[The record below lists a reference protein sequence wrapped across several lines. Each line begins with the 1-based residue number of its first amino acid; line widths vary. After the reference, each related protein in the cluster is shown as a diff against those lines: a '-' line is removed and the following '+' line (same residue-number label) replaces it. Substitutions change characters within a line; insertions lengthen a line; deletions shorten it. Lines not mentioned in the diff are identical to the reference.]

1 MSAQRS
7 SRFTSSV
14 STSSFF
20 TSSIVAVSAFSFAL
34 LLIFGCGDD
43 ADAPLPQG
51 DARTVPPEDAF
62 EIEEVA
68 RFDRGW
74 AMRFLPDG
82 RLLVTE
88 KAGALK
94 LLDLESAQTIDIA
107 GVPAV
112 VNQGQGGLGD
122 VIHHP
127 DFEDNGLIYL
137 SYVEAGEGGTGAVV
151 IRARLE
157 LGANAGSLTG
167 IERIW
172 EQRPKINTDGHFSHR
187 LLFDSEKKL
196 FITSGDRQRLQT
208 AQERDNNLGK
218 IIRLNDDGS
227 IPSDNPFYSEGG
239 IAREFWT
246 LGHRNALGI
255 ALDARGRII
264 SSEMGPQGGDELNL
278 IEPGN
283 NYGWPR
289 VSEGEHYDGS
299 PIPDHSTDPEYRA
312 PMTSWVPAISPGSL
326 EIYSGALSEELRGNA
341 FLGGLSSQALI
352 RVAISGDEAKE
363 VERYPM
369 NTRVREVKEGPDGA
383 LYLLED
389 GGTGRLLRLRPR

>member
-1 MSAQRS
+1 MSAQRP

-51 DARTVPPEDAF
+51 DARTIPPEDAF

-289 VSEGEHYDGS
+289 VSEGAHYDGS

>member
-299 PIPDHSTDPEYRA
+299 PIPDHSTVPEYRA

-326 EIYSGALSEELRGNA
+326 EIYSGALKDELRGNA

-352 RVAISGDEAKE
+352 RVAISGNEAKE

-383 LYLLED
+383 LY
-389 GGTGRLLRLRPR
+389 

>member
-94 LLDLESAQTIDIA
+94 LLDLESAQTVDIA

-326 EIYSGALSEELRGNA
+326 EIYSGALKDELRGNA

>member
-289 VSEGEHYDGS
+289 VSEGAHYDGS

>member
-1 MSAQRS
+1 
-7 SRFTSSV
+7 
-14 STSSFF
+14 
-20 TSSIVAVSAFSFAL
+20 
-34 LLIFGCGDD
+34 
-43 ADAPLPQG
+43 
-51 DARTVPPEDAF
+51 
-62 EIEEVA
+62 
-68 RFDRGW
+68 
-74 AMRFLPDG
+74 MRFLPDG

-94 LLDLESAQTIDIA
+94 LLDLESAQTVDIA

-326 EIYSGALSEELRGNA
+326 EIYSGALKDELRGNA

>member
-94 LLDLESAQTIDIA
+94 LLDLESAHTIDIA